1 MALSLPQPHGE
12 ERILRVSNHAV
23 AGGARCH
30 PSRRAQM
37 RAPQDEVFFFFDVFF
52 DVFFLAAAGFFLV
65 AAFAAL
71 AALRAFGRLPN
82 AARCA
87 AAKAALAQP
96 VSSSGSSYSRSGSCQ
111 YEPTVTVLALV

>member
-37 RAPQDEVFFFFDVFF
+37 CAPQDEVFFFFAVCFF
-52 DVFFLAAAGFFLV
+52 EIFFLAAAGIFLI
-65 AAFAAL
+65 AAF
-71 AALRAFGRLPN
+71 ALRAFGRFPK

>member
-1 MALSLPQPHGE
+1 M
-12 ERILRVSNHAV
+12 LRVSNHGV
-23 AGGARCH
+23 AGSARCH

-37 RAPQDEVFFFFDVFF
+37 RAPQDEVFFFFAVLFF
-52 DVFFLAAAGFFLV
+52 DVFFLAAAGFFLD
-65 AAFAAL
+65 AAFV
-71 AALRAFGRLPN
+71 LRAFGRFPN

>member
-1 MALSLPQPHGE
+1 MVRSASCASP
-12 ERILRVSNHAV
+12 NHAV

-37 RAPQDEVFFFFDVFF
+37 RALQDEVFFGVFF
-52 DVFFLAAAGFFLV
+52 FGVFFLAAAGCFLV
-65 AAFAAL
+65 AAFA
-71 AALRAFGRLPN
+71 LRTFGRLPN

>member
-1 MALSLPQPHGE
+1 M
-12 ERILRVSNHAV
+12 LRVSNHGV
-23 AGGARCH
+23 AGSARCH

-37 RAPQDEVFFFFDVFF
+37 RAPQDEVFFFFAVLFF

-71 AALRAFGRLPN
+71 RAFGRLPR